1 MVKDYSKN
9 KESLCA
15 GTHYIK
21 CKDLLVPEIQK
32 FISKIIKPPTY
43 QITLGDICSKIRE
56 VFGVEI
62 AKVVVAK
69 FLKNKLNYVF

>member
-1 MVKDYSKN
+1 M
-9 KESLCA
+9 
-15 GTHYIK
+15 HYIK
-21 CKDLLVPEIQK
+21 CKDLLIPEIQK

-43 QITLGDICSKIRE
+43 QITLENICSKIRE

-62 AKVVVAK
+62 ANIVVAQ